1 MRTFFL
7 SIDAT
12 HTALPTMCAGQPLS
26 HRQIKIVLLASFTRP
41 CRSFP
46 LHVTATGETTYKT
59 NKSSRAKRAG
69 QFFYLILRLLG
80 TREYYRAT
88 TRNST
93 RRLCAR
99 PSSVVLVS
107 IGLDLPKPLYCRRL
121 GSMPFRIRKSTTAL
135 ARFSD
140 KRWL

>member
-1 MRTFFL
+1 MP
-7 SIDAT
+7 IDAT
-12 HTALPTMCAGQPLS
+12 HNALPTMCAGQPLL
-26 HRQIKIVLLASFTRP
+26 HRQIKTVLLASFTRP
-41 CRSFP
+41 YRSFL
-46 LHVTATGETTYKT
+46 LHATATDGTACKTYKI
-59 NKSSRAKRAG
+59 SRARRVG
-69 QFFYLILRLLG
+69 QFFLPYLRMLD
-80 TREYYRAT
+80 TKYYRAT

-121 GSMPFRIRKSTTAL
+121 GSMPFRMRKSTTAL